1 MKKEKRVCLLIAW
14 MVFLSTLLTGCEAVE
29 FLDEI
34 PRDFIFS
41 QILSGKVEE
50 AEEIQEETSG
60 EESEEGQE
68 EEPKVCF
75 LMEEAFPFAC
85 SNLNEAE
92 QLWYHDMERILGGFQ
107 EKIELSGAGIEAG
120 LDETDIDRIFQCV
133 LNDHP
138 ELFYVEGYSYTKYMR
153 GERLISVEF
162 SGSYSTDLETA
173 IARREEILT
182 AAAEILAGVD
192 AGDSDYEKV
201 KYVYESLIRDTDYDL
216 NAPDNQNIY
225 SVFAR
230 HLSVCQGYAKATQY
244 LLNRLGMECTLV
256 LGTVETGEGHAWNL
270 VRVDGEYYYV
280 DTTWGDVSYRMED
293 MPDSGEGG
301 SLSMPEINYDYLNV
315 TTEEILR
322 THTIG
327 GQVPMPPCTAVEAN
341 FYVREGAFF
350 TSYDREQMEA
360 LFQRA
365 LEEGRSDVT
374 IKCSDELCYET
385 VVNGLIEE
393 QEIFQY
399 LEEGESTI
407 AYAQNEKQ
415 LSLTFWVTN
424 G

>member
-1 MKKEKRVCLLIAW
+1 MKKGKRVCLLIAW
-14 MVFLSTLLTGCEAVE
+14 MVFLSVLLTGCEAAGL
-29 FLDEI
+29 LDEI
-34 PRDFIFS
+34 ARDFIFS

-50 AEEIQEETSG
+50 GEEIREETSG
-60 EESEEGQE
+60 EEAE
-68 EEPKVCF
+68 EEPEPEVCF
-75 LMEEAFPFAC
+75 LMEEAFLFAC
-85 SNLNEAE
+85 NSLNEAE
-92 QLWYHDMERILGGFQ
+92 RLWYHDMERILGSFQ
-107 EKIELSGAGIEAG
+107 EKVELSEAGIEAG

-138 ELFYVEGYSYTKYMR
+138 ELFYVEGYSYTKYLR

-173 IARREEILT
+173 ISRREEILT

-192 AGDSDYEKV
+192 ADASDYEKV

-256 LGTVETGEGHAWNL
+256 LGMVETGEGHAWNL

-315 TTEEILR
+315 TTEELLR

-327 GQVPMPPCTAVEAN
+327 GQVPMPLCTATEAN

-350 TSYDREQMEA
+350 TSYDREQMGA

-365 LEEGRSDVT
+365 VEEGRSDVT

-399 LEEGESTI
+399 LEDGESTI